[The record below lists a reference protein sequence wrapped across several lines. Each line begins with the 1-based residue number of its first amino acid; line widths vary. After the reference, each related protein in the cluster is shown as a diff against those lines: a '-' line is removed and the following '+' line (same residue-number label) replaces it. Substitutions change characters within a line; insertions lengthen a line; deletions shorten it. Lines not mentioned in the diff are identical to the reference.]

1 MATDNRGVMVYL
13 NPELEREIEQY
24 CIDNDITRKHK
35 DGAVLP
41 SLGTGIIQYLKS
53 TLLSTAP
60 RTVPSPSLGAVP
72 HLVPS
77 TSLNNAPSHRL
88 TTGITKA
95 EILELIAE
103 SNTSRTPST
112 VLTREEVVAIV
123 REEIEAAAASLPLAF
138 VPSVESVTAANPQD
152 PTNWEEP
159 IAKLAAEGMSSR
171 QIADELNLL
180 GFTNTKGGAVSRQSI
195 ESYLSRRPALKA
207 VYEKA
212 RKKGTKPPTNCLG
225 MSHGRETRPTQLR

>member
-60 RTVPSPSLGAVP
+60 RTVPSLSLGAVP
-72 HLVPS
+72 HIVS
-77 TSLNNAPSHRL
+77 GTSLSSGPSNRL
-88 TTGITKA
+88 STGITKA

-103 SNTSRTPST
+103 SNTSRIPST

-138 VPSVESVTAANPQD
+138 VPSVESVTAAATQD

-159 IAKLAAEGMSSR
+159 IADLVFTGMSSR
-171 QIADELNLL
+171 EIADELNRR
-180 GFTNTKGGAVSRQSI
+180 GFTNIKGGKVSRQSI
-195 ESYLSRRPALKA
+195 ENYLTRHPEIKA
-207 VYEKA
+207 TYEKA
-212 RKKGTKPPTNCLG
+212 RKKGD
-225 MSHGRETRPTQLR
+225 

>member
-53 TLLSTAP
+53 TLLST
-60 RTVPSPSLGAVP
+60 
-72 HLVPS
+72 
-77 TSLNNAPSHRL
+77 
-88 TTGITKA
+88 GITRA

-103 SNTSRTPST
+103 SNTSRIPST

-138 VPSVESVTAANPQD
+138 VPSVESVTAAAVQD

-159 IAKLAAEGMSSR
+159 IAELAAEGMSSR
-171 QIADELNLL
+171 QIADRLNLL
-180 GFTNTKGGAVSRQSI
+180 GVTNTKGGAVSRQSI
-195 ESYLSRRPALKA
+195 ENYLSRRPDLKA
-207 VYEKA
+207 TYEKA
-212 RKKGTKPPTNCLG
+212 RKKGD
-225 MSHGRETRPTQLR
+225 

>member
-60 RTVPSPSLGAVP
+60 CTVPSPSLGAVP

-77 TSLNNAPSHRL
+77 TSLTNAPSNRL
-88 TTGITKA
+88 STGITKA

-123 REEIEAAAASLPLAF
+123 REEIEAAAASLLLAF

-159 IAKLAAEGMSSR
+159 IAELAAEGMSSR

-180 GFTNTKGGAVSRQSI
+180 GFTNTKGGAVSRQSV
-195 ESYLSRRPALKA
+195 ENYLSRRPDLKA
-207 VYEKA
+207 TYEKA
-212 RKKGTKPPTNCLG
+212 RKKGD
-225 MSHGRETRPTQLR
+225 

>member
-1 MATDNRGVMVYL
+1 MKVLDYDNELTEMATDNRGVMVYL

-60 RTVPSPSLGAVP
+60 CTVPSPSLGAVP
-72 HLVPS
+72 HQLSS
-77 TSLNNAPSHRL
+77 TALSSAPSNRL
-88 TTGITKA
+88 STGITRA

-103 SNTSRTPST
+103 SNTSRIPST

-138 VPSVESVTAANPQD
+138 VPSVESVTAAVTQD
-152 PTNWEEP
+152 STNWEEP
-159 IAKLAAEGMSSR
+159 IADLVSTGMSSR
-171 QIADELNLL
+171 EIADELNLL
-180 GFTNTKGGAVSRQSI
+180 GFTNIKGGKVSRQSI
-195 ESYLSRRPALKA
+195 ESYLTRHPEIKA
-207 VYEKA
+207 IYEKA
-212 RKKGTKPPTNCLG
+212 RKKGD
-225 MSHGRETRPTQLR
+225 